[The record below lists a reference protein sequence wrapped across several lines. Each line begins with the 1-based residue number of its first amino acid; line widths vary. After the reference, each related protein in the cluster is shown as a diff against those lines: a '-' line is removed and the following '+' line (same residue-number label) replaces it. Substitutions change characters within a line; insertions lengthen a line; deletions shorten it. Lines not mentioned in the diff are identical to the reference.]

1 MKKNINEELQDIKF
15 LFAYKPGVVLSEQVE
30 DDNVDFDMMDAEMA
44 EQFEN
49 DDIDFDMMDAE
60 MDEQRE
66 VETPVKPG
74 IKTPTKPSKPGTP
87 YRPKPGPKKAPKAD
101 KGDIPNW
108 LSFNELGIEFE

>member
-15 LFAYKPGVVLSEQVE
+15 LFKYKPGVVLSEQVE
-30 DDNVDFDMMDAEMA
+30 DDEVDFDMTEMG
-44 EQFEN
+44 EQFE
-49 DDIDFDMMDAE
+49 DDEIDFDMTE

-66 VETPVKPG
+66 VDTPVKPG

-87 YRPKPGPKKAPKAD
+87 YRPKPGPKKAPKAEKRD
-101 KGDIPNW
+101 MPDW